1 MNREGTDQQP
11 FSTWIMRP
19 QTLIGLS
26 AVLLSLCGLSIAIY
40 EASLIR
46 QAQRA
51 SVWPYVEVSGT
62 INRDRISL
70 RVQNTGVGPA
80 RIRAA
85 AVTYKG
91 ETQANWSDLIRS
103 VIRDDTASVR
113 VKINYTSLINGRV
126 FPPDSPHENIF
137 RVVAD
142 SGVTTP
148 AFIALLHDAIYDERV
163 DVAVCFC
170 SVYEECW
177 ISNLQNMIRRTR
189 GDAIP
194 NESREVDDCD
204 SMQRSGI

>member
-1 MNREGTDQQP
+1 MNRESTDQLP
-11 FSTWIMRP
+11 FSMWIMRP

-26 AVLLSLCGLSIAIY
+26 ALLLSLCGLSIAIY

-51 SVWPYVEVSGT
+51 SVWPYVEVSPR
-62 INRDRISL
+62 IQRDRISL
-70 RVQNTGVGPA
+70 IMQNTGVGPA

-103 VIRDDTASVR
+103 VVRDDTVR
-113 VKINYTSLINGRV
+113 VRVRNLYTSFVNGRV
-126 FPPDSPHENIF
+126 FPPDSRQETIF

-148 AFIALLHDAIYDERV
+148 AVITLLEDAIFDERV

-177 ISNLQNMIRRTR
+177 ITNLQDRIRRLR
-189 GDAIP
+189 GDAMP
-194 NESREVDDCD
+194 DESREVDDCD
-204 SMQRSGI
+204 SMHRSGI

>member
-1 MNREGTDQQP
+1 MKVELHKTLTDAAWFEHLP
-11 FSTWIMRP
+11 NS
-19 QTLIGLS
+19 LS
-26 AVLLSLCGLSIAIY
+26 AS
-40 EASLIR
+40 
-46 QAQRA
+46 
-51 SVWPYVEVSGT
+51 

-70 RVQNTGVGPA
+70 RVQNSGVGPA

-103 VIRDDTASVR
+103 VIRDDTVRVR
-113 VKINYTSLINGRV
+113 VKNLYTSFINGRV
-126 FPPDSPHENIF
+126 FPPDSPQETIF

-142 SGVTTP
+142 SGVTSP
-148 AFIALLHDAIYDERV
+148 AFITLLQDAIYDHRV

-177 ISNLQNMIRRTR
+177 ISNLQNMIRPSR
-189 GDAIP
+189 GVAMP

>member
-1 MNREGTDQQP
+1 
-11 FSTWIMRP
+11 MRP

-26 AVLLSLCGLSIAIY
+26 AVLLSLCGLFIAVY

-51 SVWPYVEVSGT
+51 SVWPYVEVSAR
-62 INRDRISL
+62 IQRDRISL
-70 RVQNTGVGPA
+70 LVQNTGVGPA

-103 VIRDDTASVR
+103 VIRDDTVSVR
-113 VKINYTSLINGRV
+113 VKIRYTSLINGRV
-126 FPPDSPHENIF
+126 FPSDSPEETIF

-148 AFIALLHDAIYDERV
+148 AFITLLEDAIYDHRV

-177 ISNLQNMIRRTR
+177 ITNLQDRIRRSR
-189 GDAIP
+189 GDAMP

>member
-1 MNREGTDQQP
+1 MNREGTDQLP

-26 AVLLSLCGLSIAIY
+26 ALLLSLCGLSIAIY

-51 SVWPYVEVSGT
+51 SVWPYVEVSAS
-62 INRDRISL
+62 IHRDRISL
-70 RVQNTGVGPA
+70 RVQNSGVGPA

-103 VIRDDTASVR
+103 VVRDDTVRVR
-113 VKINYTSLINGRV
+113 VKNLYTSFINGRV
-126 FPPDSPHENIF
+126 FPPDSPQETIF

-142 SGVTTP
+142 SGVTSP
-148 AFIALLHDAIYDERV
+148 AFITLLQDAIYDHRV

-189 GDAIP
+189 GDAMP

>member
-1 MNREGTDQQP
+1 
-11 FSTWIMRP
+11 MRP
-19 QTLIGLS
+19 ETLIGLS
-26 AVLLSLCGLSIAIY
+26 AVLLSLCGLFIAVY

-46 QAQRA
+46 QSQRA

-80 RIRAA
+80 RIHAA

-91 ETQANWSDLIRS
+91 ETKANWADLLRS
-103 VIRDDTASVR
+103 VIRDDTVSVR
-113 VKINYTSLINGRV
+113 VKIRYTSFINGRV
-126 FPPDSPHENIF
+126 FPPDSPQETIL

-148 AFIALLHDAIYDERV
+148 AFITLLEDAIFDERV

-177 ISNLQNMIRRTR
+177 ISNLQNMIRRLR
-189 GDAIP
+189 GDAMP